1 MFCVLLFLA
10 TPHRIRFILILDF
23 MEAGSFLYFKMS
35 SSQPSSSDS
44 TLQHLSHDDLP
55 QVLPDVSISE
65 YEYDTD
71 DSMFTQISTTE
82 FYTTDV
88 SIVNTESE
96 VESIIHSSP
105 ECQESKLGVSQQ
117 PRELT
122 PIHLLY
128 WL

>member
-1 MFCVLLFLA
+1 M
-10 TPHRIRFILILDF
+10 
-23 MEAGSFLYFKMS
+23 YFKMS

-96 VESIIHSSP
+96 VESIVHSSP
-105 ECQESKLGVSQQ
+105 EIKKV
-117 PRELT
+117 
-122 PIHLLY
+122 H
-128 WL
+128 